1 MIFGGMQ
8 LFSSESSSAGAAGAL
23 NALSRD
29 VDAANSSGL
38 RNMAWKPASDTAI
51 APSVIDVQ
59 WLVQQPDLPFLVQAL
74 PAQLLHRSLVSHG
87 LDDSLEVIEWIRGR
101 QLVRFMD
108 YEIWERN
115 PEVDAEDV
123 SSSVLVQWFR
133 RWLEIGPQFAAERV
147 SDFEEETLVLMFT
160 KLLDIQV
167 EGHTRFDV
175 EAHDD
180 YWTTIDGRFHLRVK
194 DDDPASYEVVKQVLD
209 ALYGLDIKW
218 AGSILSHASMLLR
231 SESLDNALRWREG
244 RMADA
249 GFVPAEEAR
258 SVLRPRRMSSVQADI
273 AKAVALETA
282 RRSYRERVSVQDYA
296 DDESASFDLDSEL
309 AAELSDSVRDLLRSL
324 DPEMAVRAI
333 ELSLGSQGVSKLT
346 DGAHLAPEHFVDD
359 EEVMEEAIS
368 GIVKRTQSLLLRLD
382 VSSQRGFRDHHLLIE
397 RVFALISEENP
408 AECAA
413 LKSRLARV
421 SNMVLS
427 ATANAVDPDAQ
438 GRALTVVRGCLN
450 LALELMLSRPQDF
463 GLAQISVP
471 VSDAASVFAGVE
483 VLKIV
488 GPEYLFQVGWSALSD
503 LSVSAASAFED
514 VLPEQVVRA
523 KSKLFVLAQEQRYAE
538 IRRWLA
544 SVESQISAPV
554 FHVISSLVNRIP
566 LYPEVLSVQGNA
578 LSATALRRAFESQ
591 ADLERAR
598 EFVNSLA
605 RMDIVG

>member
-1 MIFGGMQ
+1 MIFGGVQ
-8 LFSSESSSAGAAGAL
+8 LLSSEPSSAGSTGAL
-23 NALSRD
+23 SALTRD

-38 RNMAWKPASDTAI
+38 RNMAWKPVSDTAV

-101 QLVRFMD
+101 QLIRFMD
-108 YEIWERN
+108 YEIWERSV
-115 PEVDAEDV
+115 EADSEDV

-180 YWTTIDGRFHLRVK
+180 YWTTIDGRFHLRLK

-218 AGSILSHASMLLR
+218 AGSILSHAAMLVR

-258 SVLRPRRMSSVQADI
+258 SVLRPRRMAAVQADI

-282 RRSYRERVSVQDYA
+282 RRSYRERVSGQNRA
-296 DDESASFDLDSEL
+296 DDENASFELDSEL
-309 AAELSDSVRDLLRSL
+309 AAELSDGVRDLLRTL

-333 ELSLGSQGVSKLT
+333 ELSLGSQGVAQLT
-346 DGAHLAPEHFVDD
+346 EGAHLAAEHFVDD
-359 EEVMEEAIS
+359 EDVMEEAIS
-368 GIVKRTQSLLLRLD
+368 SIVKRTQSLLLRLD
-382 VSSQRGFRDHHLLIE
+382 VASQRGYRDHRLLIE
-397 RVFALISEENP
+397 RVFALISEDNP
-408 AECAA
+408 AECAG
-413 LKSRLARV
+413 LKSRLSRV

-427 ATANAVDPDAQ
+427 GSANAVDPDAQ

-450 LALELMLSRPQDF
+450 LALELIFSKPQDF
-463 GLAQISVP
+463 GLSHISPP
-471 VSDAASVFAGVE
+471 VSDAASVSAGAE
-483 VLKIV
+483 VLKLV
-488 GPEYLFQVGWSALSD
+488 GPEFLFQVGWSALSE
-503 LSVSAASAFED
+503 LSVSAVAAFEEA
-514 VLPEQVVRA
+514 LPPQVVRA
-523 KSKLFVLAQEQRYAE
+523 KSKLLVLAQEQRYAE
-538 IRRWLA
+538 IRRWLF

-578 LSATALRRAFESQ
+578 LSASADRRAFESL
-591 ADLERAR
+591 ADIEKAR
-598 EFVNSLA
+598 EFINSLA